1 MCGIYSK
8 FQVSRADVFEGSLV
22 MATMAS
28 EDPSDRADTSISSS
42 INSSQSSSTFR
53 STEDLLGGFRSRP
66 RTPSNANTNAVR
78 YFMLQFYSNNF
89 LKESRLTAR
98 YFLFLYTFAFQLNIR

>member
-1 MCGIYSK
+1 
-8 FQVSRADVFEGSLV
+8 

-53 STEDLLGGFRSRP
+53 GTEDLLGGFRSRP

-78 YFMLQFYSNNF
+78 YVHVNNF
-89 LKESRLTAR
+89 LEESRLSK
-98 YFLFLYTFAFQLNIR
+98 YAFFWIFCIHLHFNGIYAKAAAVAALLTRLPNHNLLILMP

>member
-1 MCGIYSK
+1 MIIDETSLRIFCTCWHVISNYVPIKLVYIYSK

-42 INSSQSSSTFR
+42 INSSQSNSTFR
-53 STEDLLGGFRSRP
+53 GTEDLLGGFRSRP

-78 YFMLQFYSNNF
+78 YFMLPF
-89 LKESRLTAR
+89 
-98 YFLFLYTFAFQLNIR
+98 